1 MSENTSPQPEQNL
14 PLNFPASLMELKVFS
29 ALSKANYG
37 IYPLFVK
44 EVLQWDVTDDNFEK
58 SQELI
63 KKVNN
68 VLGFIEDHRSA
79 EKKPYLEAGRTI
91 DAAHKS
97 FAKPLEEAK
106 QQLQGKLNIV
116 GNRKDEEAR
125 KAIQEQQRIEGIQN
139 QINSFILTS
148 STQIAAATTN
158 EQLLSI
164 ERLINLEKG
173 NKSRY
178 QDHLPLLIERCN
190 ELTTKIKEQKELVK
204 ELERVEE
211 EKNNALQAGNDEKA
225 QELLQKSE
233 VLGAKIEENAILVQE
248 TASKSVILTEIVA
261 PEIDMPNTRRKAW
274 KFEVVDI
281 KETAK
286 KRPDLVDMS
295 LNNKA
300 VSEVLKT
307 LKETGVLNGKT
318 EFILNGIRFFQD
330 INY

>member
-1 MSENTSPQPEQNL
+1 MEDNKEGLPKPDENL
-14 PLNFPASLMELKVFS
+14 FPAKVEAKLSTDLLKNHGS
-29 ALSKANYG
+29 YL
-37 IYPLFVK
+37 ILIQ
-44 EVLQWDVTDDNFEK
+44 EVSQHDVSEDNFEK
-58 SQELI
+58 SQELNKKII
-63 KKVNN
+63 KFLNY
-68 VLGFIEDHRSA
+68 IEDHRKD
-79 EKKPYLEAGRTI
+79 EKNPYLEAGRLI
-91 DAAHKS
+91 DAAHKKIS
-97 FAKPLEEAK
+97 TPLEDVK
-106 QQLQGKLNIV
+106 NQLQAKINVVGK
-116 GNRKDEEAR
+116 RMEAEAQ
-125 KAIQEQQRIEGIQN
+125 KVKQEQERVELLKNGIN
-139 QINSFILTS
+139 AFILDAS
-148 STQIAAATTN
+148 AKIAAATTN

-178 QDHLPLLIERCN
+178 QDHLPLLIERSN
-190 ELTTKIKEQKELVK
+190 ELTAKIKEQKELVK
-204 ELERVEE
+204 QLELVE
-211 EKNNALQAGNDEKA
+211 NAKKIALIAGDDEKA
-225 QELLQKSE
+225 QDLLQKSALLE
-233 VLGAKIEENAILVQE
+233 AKIEENTILVQE
-248 TASKSVILTEIVA
+248 TASKSVIITEIVA

>member
-1 MSENTSPQPEQNL
+1 MEENKQEHEQSKPETGL
-14 PLNFPASLMELKVFS
+14 YSGKIEMRLMADTMKAEGNYLVLIKEL
-29 ALSKANYG
+29 A
-37 IYPLFVK
+37 IH
-44 EVLQWDVTDDNFEK
+44 EVNDENFEQ
-58 SQELI
+58 SQELM
-63 KKVNN
+63 KKIMKIINYV
-68 VLGFIEDHRSA
+68 EDHRAA
-79 EKKPYLEAGRTI
+79 EKKPYLEAGRVI
-91 DAAHKS
+91 DSAHKT
-97 FAKPLEEAK
+97 FVKPLEEAK
-106 QQLQGKLNIV
+106 ESLQTKLNIV
-116 GNRKDEEAR
+116 GKRREDEAK
-125 KAIQEQQRIEGIQN
+125 KALLEKQRVEGLQN
-139 QINSFILTS
+139 QINNFILAS
-148 STQIAAATTN
+148 SAQIATATTN

-164 ERLINLEKG
+164 ERLINLEKA
-173 NKSRY
+173 NKVRY

-190 ELTTKIKEQKELVK
+190 ELTTKIKEQKGIVQ
-204 ELERVEE
+204 ELERVEK
-211 EKNNALQAGNDEKA
+211 EKTEAFEAGNDEKV
-225 QELLQKSE
+225 QELQQKSE
-233 VLGAKIEENAILVQE
+233 FLGAKMEENTILVQE

-274 KFEVVDI
+274 KYEVVDI

>member
-1 MSENTSPQPEQNL
+1 MEENKPDGQEKPKQNL
-14 PLNFPASLMELKVFS
+14 LPAVVEAKIALDLTKEEGNYQMVLKE
-29 ALSKANYG
+29 AIEY
-37 IYPLFVK
+37 
-44 EVLQWDVTDDNFEK
+44 EVEDENFENA
-58 SQELI
+58 QGFL
-63 KKVNN
+63 KKIMKLLSYVE
-68 VLGFIEDHRSA
+68 GHRKD
-79 EKKPYLEAGRTI
+79 EKEYWLEGGRI
-91 DAAHKS
+91 VDAAHKNFS
-97 FAKPLEEAK
+97 IPFEEAK
-106 QQLQGKLNIV
+106 KSLQEKINVV
-116 GNRKDEEAR
+116 GRRKEQEAR
-125 KAIQEQQRIEGIQN
+125 KAKEEKERIELITNGIN
-139 QINSFILTS
+139 AFILDAS
-148 STQIAAATTN
+148 AKIAAATTN

-204 ELERVEE
+204 ELEHVEE

-225 QELLQKSE
+225 QELFQKSE

-300 VSEVLKT
+300 VNEVLKT

>member
-1 MSENTSPQPEQNL
+1 MEENKEQQQMPDANL
-14 PLNFPASLMELKVFS
+14 IPAKVEMK
-29 ALSKANYG
+29 LSIDLTKEHGNYQQL
-37 IYPLFVK
+37 IQ
-44 EVLQWDVTDDNFEK
+44 EVLQYEVTEENFEQA
-58 SQELI
+58 QELN
-63 KKVNN
+63 KKMQKFLAYV
-68 VLGFIEDHRSA
+68 EDHRSE

-91 DAAHKS
+91 DAAHKKIS
-97 FAKPLEEAK
+97 APLEAAK
-106 QQLQGKLNIV
+106 GTLQIKINTEGAKIAAAAKKA
-116 GNRKDEEAR
+116 KDEKDR
-125 KAIQEQQRIEGIQN
+125 IDGLKNAINAFVQEK
-139 QINSFILTS
+139 
-148 STQIAAATTN
+148 STEIAAATTN
-158 EQLLSI
+158 EQLLQI

-173 NKSRY
+173 NKGRY

-190 ELTTKIKEQKELVK
+190 ELTSMIKEQKGIVQELDRLEK
-204 ELERVEE
+204 EKTAAFE
-211 EKNNALQAGNDEKA
+211 AGNDEKV
-225 QELLQKSE
+225 QELQQKSE
-233 VLGAKIEENAILVQE
+233 FLGAKMEENTILVQE

-261 PEIDMPNTRRKAW
+261 PEIDMPNTRRKVW

>member
-1 MSENTSPQPEQNL
+1 MEENKQEGHGEMPKTNL
-14 PLNFPASLMELKVFS
+14 IPALIEGKLGLALTKAEGNYQQVLKQ
-29 ALSKANYG
+29 
-37 IYPLFVK
+37 
-44 EVLQWDVTDDNFEK
+44 VLEYDVTEDNFEEA
-58 SQELI
+58 QGLN
-63 KKVNN
+63 KKVIKF
-68 VLGFIEDHRSA
+68 LSFGEEHRKEYKA
-79 EKKPYLEAGRTI
+79 PYLETGRII
-91 DAAHKS
+91 DAAHKR
-97 FAKPLEEAK
+97 FLEPFEDAKN
-106 QQLQGKLNIV
+106 QLQAKINAVGK
-116 GNRKDEEAR
+116 RMEDAAK
-125 KAIQEQQRIEGIQN
+125 KALQEQQRIEGLKTS
-139 QINSFILTS
+139 INAFILES
-148 STQIAAATTN
+148 SAKIAAATTN

-178 QDHLPLLIERCN
+178 QDHLPLLIERSN
-190 ELTTKIKEQKELVK
+190 ELTSKIKEQKDLVK
-204 ELERVEE
+204 ELERVDA
-211 EKNNALQAGNDEKA
+211 EKNMALELGNDEKA
-225 QELLQKSE
+225 QDLLQKSALLE
-233 VLGAKIEENAILVQE
+233 AKIEENTILVQE
-248 TASKSVILTEIVA
+248 NASKSVILTEIVA

-300 VSEVLKT
+300 VNEVLKT